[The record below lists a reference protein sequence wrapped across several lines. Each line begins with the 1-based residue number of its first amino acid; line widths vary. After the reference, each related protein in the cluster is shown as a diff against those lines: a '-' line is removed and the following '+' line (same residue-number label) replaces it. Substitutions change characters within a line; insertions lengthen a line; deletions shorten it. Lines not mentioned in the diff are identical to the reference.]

1 MIVRE
6 SPSSFKLFFVMQGSV
21 VPKIIDKIL
30 GIALLSVIVLALDQY
45 VIPLPHISIAAMG
58 IFGVA
63 LSLFLGFRNNAAY
76 DRWWE
81 ARKLWGGMIA
91 DVRNLG
97 RHMCV
102 FVGKGEDREHILSCA
117 VAFAHLHRGF
127 LRSVDVKSDIVGWI
141 GEEKT
146 TAMTAHKN
154 PADAA
159 LRSIADKIGLLMR
172 KDAISGFGQ
181 MTISQTLSSMALA
194 QAGCERIFT
203 TPLPFVY
210 SLLVRRTTYLYCWLL
225 PFALIEATGW
235 FAPVFAAIVAYAFFG
250 LQAVTNE
257 LELPFR
263 NVQNGLPLD
272 AMCRT
277 IEISVSE
284 ALERSPPVALSA
296 TNHVL
301 S

>member
-1 MIVRE
+1 MIVRD
-6 SPSSFKLFFVMQGSV
+6 SPSTLKLFFVMQGSV
-21 VPKIIDKIL
+21 VPKILGRII
-30 GIALLSVIVLALDQY
+30 GIALLTIAVMLVDQH
-45 VIPLPHISIAAMG
+45 VVTLPHISIGAMG

-81 ARKLWGGMIA
+81 ARKLWGAMIA

-102 FVGKGEDREHILSCA
+102 FVGKGEDREKILSCA

-127 LRSVDVKSDIVGWI
+127 LRGVDVKADITPWVGD
-141 GEEKT
+141 EKAA
-146 TAMTAHKN
+146 AMVTKKN

-159 LRSIADKIGLLMR
+159 LRSMADKIGKLTDE
-172 KDAISGFGQ
+172 DAISGFGQ

-235 FAPVFAAIVAYAFFG
+235 FAPLFAAVVAYVFFG

-257 LELPFR
+257 LEHPFR

-284 ALERSPPVALSA
+284 ALDRTPHAA
-296 TNHVL
+296 MTAADHVL

>member
-6 SPSSFKLFFVMQGSV
+6 HPSTAKLFFVMQGSV
-21 VPKIIDKIL
+21 VPKIIGRVI
-30 GIALLSVIVLALDQY
+30 GIALLSAIVMSLDQF
-45 VIPLPHISIAAMG
+45 VVALPHISIAAMG

-81 ARKLWGGMIA
+81 ARKLWGAMIA
-91 DVRNLG
+91 DARTMG

-102 FVGKGEDREHILSCA
+102 FVSKPEDRDHILSCI
-117 VAFAHLHRGF
+117 VAFAHLHRGL
-127 LRSVDVKSDIVGWI
+127 LRSADVGSDIKAWVGE
-141 GEEKT
+141 GT
-146 TAMTAHKN
+146 TRALTAQKN
-154 PADAA
+154 SADAA
-159 LRSIADKIGLLMR
+159 LRLIGDRIGQLS
-172 KDAISGFGQ
+172 KDDEISGFSQ
-181 MTISQTLSSMALA
+181 MTLSQTLSSLALA
-194 QAGCERIFT
+194 QAGSERIFT

-225 PFALIEATGW
+225 PFALIDATGW
-235 FAPVFAAIVAYAFFG
+235 FAPLFAAVVAYVFFG

-257 LELPFR
+257 LEHPFR
-263 NVQNGLPLD
+263 NSQNGLPLD

-277 IEISVSE
+277 IEISVAE
-284 ALERSPPVALSA
+284 ALDRSPPPALVPVD
-296 TNHVL
+296 HVL

>member
-1 MIVRE
+1 MIVRAP
-6 SPSSFKLFFVMQGSV
+6 PSNLNLFFVMQGSV
-21 VPKIIDKIL
+21 VPRIIGRII
-30 GIALLSVIVLALDQY
+30 GIALLSVVVMLLDQY
-45 VIPLPHISIAAMG
+45 VVTLPHISIGAMG

-81 ARKLWGGMIA
+81 ARKLWGAMIA

-97 RHMCV
+97 RHLCV
-102 FVGKGEDREHILSCA
+102 FVGKGEDREQILSCA

-127 LRSVDVKSDIVGWI
+127 LRGVDVKSDITNWVGD
-141 GEEKT
+141 EKAA
-146 TAMTAHKN
+146 AMTARKN

-159 LRSIADKIGLLMR
+159 LRSMADKIGKLTNEN
-172 KDAISGFGQ
+172 AISGFGQ
-181 MTISQTLSSMALA
+181 MTISQTMSSLGLA

-225 PFALIEATGW
+225 PFALIDATGW
-235 FAPVFAAIVAYAFFG
+235 FAPVFAAVVAYVFFG

-257 LELPFR
+257 LEHPFR

-284 ALERSPPVALSA
+284 ALDRTPPAALTAS
-296 TNHVL
+296 NHVL

>member
-1 MIVRE
+1 MIVRDHPT
-6 SPSSFKLFFVMQGSV
+6 SLQLFFVMQGSV
-21 VPKIIDKIL
+21 VPKIMSRII
-30 GIALLSVIVLALDQY
+30 GVALLSVLVLLIDQH
-45 VIPLPHISIAAMG
+45 VITLPHISIGAMG

-81 ARKLWGGMIA
+81 ARKLWGAMIA

-97 RHMCV
+97 RHTSI
-102 FVGKGEDREHILSCA
+102 FIGTGPDRSNILSCA
-117 VAFAHLHRGF
+117 AAFAHLHRGF
-127 LRSVDVKSDIVGWI
+127 LRGVDVKPEIIGWVGEDKADALI
-141 GEEKT
+141 
-146 TAMTAHKN
+146 AQKN

-159 LRSIADKIGLLMR
+159 LRSIADKIGQLI
-172 KDAISGFGQ
+172 KEDAISGFGQ
-181 MTISQTLSSMALA
+181 MTISQTLSKLALA
-194 QAGCERIFT
+194 QAGCERIVT

-225 PFALIEATGW
+225 PFALIETTGW
-235 FAPVFAAIVAYAFFG
+235 FAPVFAAVVAYVFFG

-257 LELPFR
+257 LESPFR

-277 IEISVSE
+277 IEISIAE
-284 ALERSPPVALSA
+284 ALDQTPPDASSPV
-296 TNHVL
+296 NHVL

>member
-6 SPSSFKLFFVMQGSV
+6 HPSTLKLFFVMQGSV
-21 VPKIIDKIL
+21 VPRIIGRII
-30 GIALLSVIVLALDQY
+30 GIALLSVVVMLLDQY
-45 VIPLPHISIAAMG
+45 VVTLPHISIGAMG

-81 ARKLWGGMIA
+81 ARKLWGAMIA

-97 RHMCV
+97 RHMCI
-102 FVGKGEDREHILSCA
+102 FVGKGEDREQILSCA

-127 LRSVDVKSDIVGWI
+127 LRGVDVKTDIVGWV
-141 GEEKT
+141 GEEKAE
-146 TAMTAHKN
+146 AMNAQKN

-159 LRSIADKIGLLMR
+159 LRSIADNIAKLIEE
-172 KDAISGFGQ
+172 DAISGFGQ
-181 MTISQTLSSMALA
+181 MTISQTLSSLALA

-235 FAPVFAAIVAYAFFG
+235 FAPVFAAVVAYVFFG

-257 LELPFR
+257 LEHPFR
-263 NVQNGLPLD
+263 NLQNGLPLD

-284 ALERSPPVALSA
+284 ALDRTPPVALAA

>member
-6 SPSSFKLFFVMQGSV
+6 NPSALKLFFVVQGSV
-21 VPKIIDKIL
+21 VPQIIAKII
-30 GIALLSVIVLALDQY
+30 GIALFSVLVMLLDQY
-45 VIPLPHISIAAMG
+45 VIALPNFSISAMG
-58 IFGVA
+58 ILGIA

-81 ARKLWGGMIA
+81 ARKLWGTMIG

-102 FVGKGEDREHILSCA
+102 FVGKGEDRAQILSCA

-127 LRSVDVKSDIVGWI
+127 LRSEDVRANIEPWVGA
-141 GEEKT
+141 EKAD
-146 TAMTAHKN
+146 AMIAHKN

-159 LRSIADKIGLLMR
+159 MRSMAVKIGTLAQN
-172 KDAISGFGQ
+172 DTVNAPGQ
-181 MTISQTLSSMALA
+181 MILSQTMSSMALA

-225 PFALIEATGW
+225 PFALIDATGW
-235 FAPVFAAIVAYAFFG
+235 FTPIFAAVVAYVFFG

-257 LELPFR
+257 LEHPFR

-284 ALERSPPVALSA
+284 ALGRTPPVALSA